1 MGCLRASLSA
11 GAVVMAASLA
21 HRPLRKA
28 GRTLLWA
35 VAGFGAATIAFGF
48 SRNFWLSLVIMALL
62 GALDSISVILRATLV
77 QVLTPDRLLGRVQA
91 VNFLFI
97 ISSNE
102 LGAFESGT
110 VAAAFGPVVSA
121 VSGGVGTLLVV
132 WAVWRHWPELSR
144 LDKLEKPTVSD
155 APIPTGE

>member
-1 MGCLRASLSA
+1 M
-11 GAVVMAASLA
+11 
-21 HRPLRKA
+21 
-28 GRTLLWA
+28 
-35 VAGFGAATIAFGF
+35 
-48 SRNFWLSLVIMALL
+48 
-62 GALDSISVILRATLV
+62 
-77 QVLTPDRLLGRVQA
+77 
-91 VNFLFI
+91 NFLFI